1 MSMPEALAADV
12 RPIAQSDNLQ
22 LAIKRN
28 GVRSQGALIAAAG
41 SAKLIQ
47 GVELEPLTIHPDD
60 RGYFEEVFR
69 VGKGLAGKLASAREL
84 QVSAALSYAGTIKAL
99 HFHLRQ
105 TDLWTPVMGLLQVVL
120 YDLRMGSP
128 TFGQSNT
135 IYSGVLRP
143 LQILIPPG
151 VGHGY
156 KVVGSDPALL
166 VYATDRFYDPSDEGR
181 IAWNDPDINYDWDTQ
196 KK

>member
-1 MSMPEALAADV
+1 MKTANVETEI
-12 RPIAQSDNLQ
+12 RPVNASDTLQ
-22 LAIKRN
+22 LAIKRS
-28 GVRSQGALIAAAG
+28 GPRGQGALIAAPGA
-41 SAKLIQ
+41 AKLID
-47 GVELEPLTIHPDD
+47 GVLLEQLVIHPDD

-69 VGKGLAGKLASAREL
+69 VGKGLASSLVAAKEL
-84 QVSAALSYAGTIKAL
+84 QVSAALSYSGTIKAL
-99 HFHLRQ
+99 HYHMRQ
-105 TDLWTPVMGLLQVVL
+105 TDLWTPAIGLLQVVL
-120 YDLRMGSP
+120 YDLRVGSK
-128 TFGQSNT
+128 TFGQTNT
-135 IYSGVLRP
+135 IYSGALRP

-156 KVVGSDPALL
+156 KVVGPDAALL

>member
-1 MSMPEALAADV
+1 MQTANLETEIRLVAE
-12 RPIAQSDNLQ
+12 SDALQ

-28 GVRSQGALIAAAG
+28 GPRSQGALIAAPGAP
-41 SAKLIQ
+41 KLIQ
-47 GVELEPLTIHPDD
+47 GVLLEPLTIHPDD

-69 VGKGLAGKLASAREL
+69 VGKGLASSLADAKEL
-84 QVSAALSYAGTIKAL
+84 QVSAALSYSGTIKAL
-99 HFHLRQ
+99 HYHMRQ
-105 TDLWTPVMGLLQVVL
+105 TDLWTPAIGLLQVVL
-120 YDLRMGSP
+120 YDLRVGSK
-128 TFGQSNT
+128 TFGQTNT

-143 LQILIPPG
+143 MQILIPPG

-156 KVVGSDPALL
+156 KVVGPDAALL
-166 VYATDRFYDPSDEGR
+166 VYATDRFYDPGDEGR